1 MSSKRL
7 IRDFCF
13 LPLFFFLHASAPVMS
28 YPVKKEEITMNVN
41 REMLDSRLRK
51 MYPEIVKHDLSLSLS
66 FDPGKDAWIIKLVK
80 GKHELTTH
88 LEKKDAEACL
98 EGIQCIYLGVQIS
111 QFIEN
116 FESGE

>member
-1 MSSKRL
+1 
-7 IRDFCF
+7 
-13 LPLFFFLHASAPVMS
+13 MS
-28 YPVKKEEITMNVN
+28 YLVKKEEITMNVN
-41 REMLDSRLRK
+41 PEMLDSRLRK

-66 FDPGKDAWIIKLVK
+66 FDPGKEAWIIKLVK

-116 FESGE
+116 FESGK